1 MLTGIAQEPDSNQF
15 YTSSQGEVLPT
26 ESAATEVDDVAFKLW
41 RHAHCF
47 NLMADECEC
56 CKGAAQE
63 CFVTC
68 R

>member
-1 MLTGIAQEPDSNQF
+1 MVADGFEESQFQLTP
-15 YTSSQGEVLPT
+15 QGEVVPSSLQP
-26 ESAATEVDDVAFKLW
+26 EEVDVVAFKLW
-41 RHAHCF
+41 RHASCF
-47 NLMADECEC
+47 NVMADECEC

>member
-1 MLTGIAQEPDSNQF
+1 MATNTFQEPQF
-15 YTSSQGEVLPT
+15 QLTSQGEVVPASLQT
-26 ESAATEVDDVAFKLW
+26 EEIDAVAFKLW
-41 RHAHCF
+41 RHASCL
-47 NLMADECEC
+47 NMMADECEC